1 MHPPARETAV
11 PSTTLKLSGTLQPPP
26 VFSLAGAIGLV
37 SAGAPRPGWRR
48 WWREVPR
55 RAVVAV
61 FSMVGSAGDA
71 AAPAEAVG
79 EALRRKGF
87 GDEAVPHMEAV
98 YRFALRLCRG
108 RQDEA
113 EDLVQDTFL
122 QAYRAWDSYTPGTNC
137 RSWLFTICRNR
148 FLRQEERR
156 GRRPEVVESQLD
168 TTAEALAAGRY
179 GPVDTVD
186 PERGFWDSF
195 IDAQVLSA
203 LDGVP
208 TPFREVVVLSDV
220 EGLTYPEL
228 AQVLGL
234 PIGTVKSRL
243 FRGRRLLQEALYDFA
258 VENGYV
264 RRKEDR

>member
-1 MHPPARETAV
+1 V
-11 PSTTLKLSGTLQPPP
+11 PSTTLHLPGTLPRPCGFP
-26 VFSLAGAIGLV
+26 
-37 SAGAPRPGWRR
+37 SAGEGTGGLRPRSAG
-48 WWREVPR
+48 WWRALPR
-55 RAVVAV
+55 MALVALFAVVGTPGGA
-61 FSMVGSAGDA
+61 DA
-71 AAPAEAVG
+71 AAVG
-79 EALRRKGF
+79 ESAAESLKRRGF
-87 GDEAVPHMEAV
+87 ADEAIPHMDAV
-98 YRFALRLCRG
+98 YRFALRLSRG

-113 EDLVQDTFL
+113 EDLVQDTYL

-168 TTAEALAAGRY
+168 AAADALAAGTY

-195 IDAQVLSA
+195 IDAPVLAA
-203 LDGVP
+203 LDRIP

-228 AQVLGL
+228 AQVLAL
-234 PIGTVKSRL
+234 PTGTVKSRL
-243 FRGRRLLQEALYDFA
+243 FRGRRLLQEALYGYA

-264 RRKEDR
+264 RPREGR

>member
-1 MHPPARETAV
+1 MQN
-11 PSTTLKLSGTLQPPP
+11 LSGTLRRQP
-26 VFSLAGAIGLV
+26 VFALAGAGAFAPLHAPPQPRSVPLWRRIHRLV
-37 SAGAPRPGWRR
+37 VGVLLSVVGSPDGAAAGA
-48 WWREVPR
+48 
-55 RAVVAV
+55 
-61 FSMVGSAGDA
+61 
-71 AAPAEAVG
+71 AEAD
-79 EALRRKGF
+79 EALKQQAF
-87 GDEAVPHMEAV
+87 GGEAVPHMDAV

-122 QAYRAWDSYTPGTNC
+122 QAYRAWDSYTRGTNC

-168 TTAEALAAGRY
+168 GSAEALAAGAY
-179 GPVDTVD
+179 GPVETND
-186 PERGFWDSF
+186 PERGFWESF
-195 IDAQVLSA
+195 IDAQVLAA
-203 LDGVP
+203 LDDVP

-228 AQVLGL
+228 AQVLDL
-234 PIGTVKSRL
+234 PVGTVKSRL
-243 FRGRRLLQEALYDFA
+243 FRGRRLLQKALYDYA

-264 RRKEDR
+264 VPRVDR

>member
-1 MHPPARETAV
+1 MHN
-11 PSTTLKLSGTLQPPP
+11 LSGTLRRPPG
-26 VFSLAGAIGLV
+26 FALAGAGGFAPIG
-37 SAGAPRPGWRR
+37 AAPRPWPTPLWRR
-48 WWREVPR
+48 V
-55 RAVVAV
+55 AHGILHALFSVV
-61 FSMVGSAGDA
+61 GTPDGA
-71 AAPAEAVG
+71 AAPGTAD
-79 EALRRKGF
+79 EALKRQGF
-87 GDEAVPHMEAV
+87 GDEAVPHMDAV

-108 RQDEA
+108 RQHEA

-122 QAYRAWDSYTPGTNC
+122 QAYRAWDSYTRGTNC

-168 TTAEALAAGRY
+168 TSAEALAAGAY

-195 IDAQVLSA
+195 IDAQVLAA
-203 LDGVP
+203 LDDVP

-228 AQVLGL
+228 AQVLDL
-234 PIGTVKSRL
+234 PVGTVKSRL
-243 FRGRRLLQEALYDFA
+243 FRGRRLLQRALYDYA

-264 RRKEDR
+264 RPKADR